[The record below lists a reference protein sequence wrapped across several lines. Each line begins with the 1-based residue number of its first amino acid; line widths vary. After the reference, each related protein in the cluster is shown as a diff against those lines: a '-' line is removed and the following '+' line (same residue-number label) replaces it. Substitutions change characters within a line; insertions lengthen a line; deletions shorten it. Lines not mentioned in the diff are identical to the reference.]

1 LFKENKLRIFCIAV
15 LLLFAVGCSKKVTSF
30 TEYQKPVKSEPVY
43 AFEKVETAKPVIEKR
58 AATKSKVVVYF
69 EFDSY
74 FLSGNEKE
82 KLNEAIGTVQII
94 GGSCPIGTDEYNY
107 DLGLKRANA
116 VRVIVEQHGATVKL
130 LKSVGENDLVATD
143 EKEYKLNRRCE
154 LIYEQ

>member
-1 LFKENKLRIFCIAV
+1 LFLAI
-15 LLLFAVGCSKKVTSF
+15 GCSKKVTSF

-43 AFEKVETAKPVIEKR
+43 ALEKFDTAKPVIEKQ
-58 AATKSKVVVYF
+58 AVQKGKIVVYF

-74 FLSGNEKE
+74 ALDGTEKE
-82 KLNEAIGTVQII
+82 KLNEVTGTVEII

-116 VRVIVEQHGATVKL
+116 VRVVVEQRGATVKS
-130 LKSVGENDLVATD
+130 LKSVGENDLITTD